1 MAVVL
6 TQFACLMSPHRLLA
20 SGQIGRT
27 VGFQTCWSV
36 GYPQGDQCVP
46 SARFFAARSA
56 PFVEE
61 TAIRRSPQVPSC
73 CETNGSAM
81 NSSWPGGPEYGG
93 HVKVSFD
100 LVSVQFWKALC
111 LTTESSCSNQFVDYT
126 FCRRRKQFHD
136 SAPASFTTLVT
147 PGLVRWM
154 EV

>member
-1 MAVVL
+1 MAELLGFKPVGAWV
-6 TQFACLMSPHRLLA
+6 TRRETNVFPRLDSSQHDPLL
-20 SGQIGRT
+20 SSKKR
-27 VGFQTCWSV
+27 
-36 GYPQGDQCVP
+36 
-46 SARFFAARSA
+46 RSA
-56 PFVEE
+56 DL
-61 TAIRRSPQVPSC
+61 RRSPQVPSC